1 MSLIRNSAMQ
11 NIKQSEVNSQKHHL
25 TPWLNQ
31 IPVATFIYNTQ
42 GIITGINQ
50 AASNL
55 CGDALRA
62 ASPVSHFTR
71 HITQLNSTLFTPEQR
86 LLNDTLKQGEIVD
99 GEEILFKHPNG
110 TLLKFKW
117 YAKPYIVD
125 NITVG
130 GICTLVNITDYLS
143 NEDDRALLAAIV
155 NSSGDAII
163 SKKLDGEITSWNEA
177 ANKLFGYTAEE
188 AIGRHISMLIPDSR
202 LHEEDAIISN
212 ISQGKKID
220 HFETVRVTKD
230 GKLVTISLSVSPVTD
245 RHGKIIGASK
255 IVRDITERKQA
266 EERQAMLAAIVN
278 TSDDTILSK
287 TLQGVITSWNKSAE
301 RMFGYTAEEA
311 IGQHISM
318 LIPTSRLQEEDYI
331 IGNIA
336 QGKKVDHFET
346 IRITKDGKEIPI
358 SLSVS
363 PVMNNE
369 GQVIGASKIARD
381 ISLQKATEQ
390 SLTNYTHRLEI
401 INAVIKIISEE
412 LDLQKILQKVTDVT
426 TELTGAKYGAF
437 FYNTFNESGDAFML
451 YTLSGAPKEAFE
463 KLGMPRNTVLFHPT
477 FSGQGIVRVDDITID
492 ERYGQNH
499 PHKGM
504 PNGHLPVKSYMAVP
518 VVSRSGS
525 VIGSL
530 FFGHP
535 EAGKFT
541 REHEAIVTPIATQ
554 AAIAI
559 DNGKLYE
566 QVKILNDKKDEF
578 IGLASHELKTPLTSI
593 TGYLQILNRQIGDE
607 RAKNFMVKTIQQVK
621 KLSGLVSDL
630 LDVSKIEAGK
640 LQLTKESFDI
650 RQIIDDAIELI
661 QHSSQ
666 THSIGLM
673 TDIEKLQLYGDP
685 QRIEQV
691 IINLLTNAIKYSP
704 QANQVEVALNHIAD
718 EVLISVKDFGM
729 GIPAEKLQHVFSRF
743 YRVED
748 LNPNIS
754 GLGIGLY
761 ISHEIASRHG
771 GRLWVDSVLGQGSTF
786 WLSLPVA
793 KV

>member
-1 MSLIRNSAMQ
+1 MQ
-11 NIKQSEVNSQKHHL
+11 TTKQSEITGQADYFISR
-25 TPWLNQ
+25 LNQ
-31 IPVATFIYNTQ
+31 IPVASFAYDMH
-42 GIITGINQ
+42 GVITGFNQ
-50 AASNL
+50 AASAL
-55 CGDALRA
+55 CGEALMA
-62 ASPVSHFTR
+62 ENKLSHFASYITR
-71 HITQLNSTLFTPEQR
+71 LNDDHLTPEQR
-86 LLNDTLKQGEIVD
+86 LLNCILQQGDVID
-99 GEEILFKHPNG
+99 NEEVLFKHSDG
-110 TLLKFKW
+110 RLLKFKW
-117 YAKPYIVD
+117 YAKPYSVD
-125 NITVG
+125 GKIVG
-130 GICTLVNITDYLS
+130 GLCSLVDITEYLS
-143 NEDDRALLAAIV
+143 NDDDRALLAAIV
-155 NSSGDAII
+155 NNSGDAII
-163 SKKLDGEITSWNEA
+163 SKTLDGVITSWNSA
-177 ANKLFGYTAEE
+177 ANNLFGYTAEE
-188 AIGRHISMLIPDSR
+188 AIGRHISILIPDSR
-202 LHEEDAIISN
+202 LHEEDIIIGS

-220 HFETVRVTKD
+220 HFETVRIAKD
-230 GKLVTISLSVSPVTD
+230 GKVVNISLSISPVTD
-245 RHGKIIGASK
+245 KYGKIIGASK

-266 EERQAMLAAIVN
+266 EERKAMLAAIVD

-287 TLQGVITSWNKSAE
+287 TLQGIITSWNKAAE
-301 RMFGYTAEEA
+301 RMFGYTADEA
-311 IGQHISM
+311 IGKHISM
-318 LIPTSRLQEEDYI
+318 LIPTARLQEEDYI
-331 IGNIA
+331 ISNIA
-336 QGKKVDHFET
+336 QGNKVNHFET

-426 TELTGAKYGAF
+426 TELTGAEFGAF
-437 FYNTFNESGDAFML
+437 FYNSVNESGDALML

-463 KLGMPRNTVLFHPT
+463 NLGMPRNTVLFHPT
-477 FSGQGIVRVDDITID
+477 FSGQGIVRVDDITTD
-492 ERYGQNH
+492 ARYGQNH
-499 PHKGM
+499 PHSGM

-518 VVSRSGS
+518 VVSRSGL

-535 EAGKFT
+535 ETGKFT
-541 REHEAIVTPIATQ
+541 RQHEALVTPIATQ

-559 DNGKLYE
+559 DNAKLYE
-566 QVKILNDKKDEF
+566 QVKSLNDKKDEF

-593 TGYLQILNRQIGDE
+593 TGYLQILNRQMVDE
-607 RAKNFMVKTIQQVK
+607 HAKKFMTKTIQQVK
-621 KLSGLVSDL
+621 KLSSLVSDL

-640 LQLTKESFDI
+640 LQLTKENFDI
-650 RQIIDDAIELI
+650 RQIIDEAIELI

-666 THSIGLM
+666 THSISLN
-673 TDIEKLQLYGDP
+673 TDIHSLQLYGDP

-704 QANQVEVALNHIAD
+704 QANKVEVGLSCTAD
-718 EVLISVKDFGM
+718 QVQVSIKDFGM
-729 GIPAEKLQHVFSRF
+729 GIPVEKLQHVFSRF

-761 ISHEIASRHG
+761 ISHEIVNRHSG
-771 GRLWVDSVLGQGSTF
+771 KLWADSVLGQGSTF
-786 WLSLPVA
+786 WLCLPIG
-793 KV
+793 KI